1 VRGTGEREDDIDER
15 IVAHLPYARAVA
27 SRAID
32 PRCRGADREDLVAW
46 GVLGLVQAAQ
56 RFRPGAEA
64 SFGAYA
70 ARRVRGQILDALRER
85 DPLTRSARREY
96 RVAREADPDL
106 PAPAV
111 EVSLDRYM
119 EHGAEPPAAARC
131 RATRDRRWD
140 RVAAEVRSLPK
151 LERTVLVLTYGRG
164 MTLKEVGRRVG
175 LSESGVCRARA
186 RALLRLRERCPDHDA
201 RELRA
206 TTTPAIESAP
216 PASASGGGTSPSMA
230 QPSTTATGATR

>member
-1 VRGTGEREDDIDER
+1 MIDETEAR

-32 PRCRGADREDLVAW
+32 PRCRGADREDLIAW

-56 RFRPGAEA
+56 RYREGAQA

-70 ARRVRGQILDALRER
+70 AKRVRGQILDALRER
-85 DPLTRSARREY
+85 DPLTRSARRAY
-96 RVAREADPDL
+96 RAAREVNPDL

-119 EHGAEPPAAARC
+119 EHGAEPPTAARC
-131 RATRDRRWD
+131 RAKRDERWE
-140 RVAAEVRSLPK
+140 RVARELPSLPR
-151 LERTVLVLTYGRG
+151 LERQVLVLSYGRG
-164 MTLKEVGRRVG
+164 LTLKEIGAQVG

-186 RALLRLRERCPDHDA
+186 RALVRLRERCPA
-201 RELRA
+201 GA
-206 TTTPAIESAP
+206 PA
-216 PASASGGGTSPSMA
+216 G
-230 QPSTTATGATR
+230 